1 MCCQTITVKCSL
13 CKQEAT
19 GSPPFVRSC
28 LRVNI
33 NFLPPQLPSK
43 KPGKNT
49 YQWDPLA
56 YNVSLSLHCMQC
68 KFTMISG
75 KQCTHNTIT
84 SELHDNKIYKP
95 GYTLATTWLN
105 SWLHSSFSRSK
116 FLNAEIP
123 PTKRKRQSKN
133 YKNKKRKIDHLP
145 PHNGMDL
152 DTVKELPGLA
162 KPLSAY
168 RNATARI
175 PAKEN
180 QRSNPHPP
188 TDSLVGLLQ
197 TTQNTQPQSTHL

>member
-1 MCCQTITVKCSL
+1 MKCSL

-19 GSPPFVRSC
+19 GAPPFVRSC

-33 NFLPPQLPSK
+33 NFLPPQLPAK

-75 KQCTHNTIT
+75 KHCTHNTIT

-95 GYTLATTWLN
+95 GYSLATTWLS

-116 FLNAEIP
+116 FLNVEIP
-123 PTKRKRQSKN
+123 PKKRKLQSKFC
-133 YKNKKRKIDHLP
+133 KNKKRKIENLP

-152 DTVKELPGLA
+152 NTVRELPGLA
-162 KPLSAY
+162 NPISSY
-168 RNATARI
+168 RKHATTRI
-175 PAKEN
+175 PTKKN
-180 QRSNPHPP
+180 KRSNPHPP
-188 TDSLVGLLQ
+188 TDSLAGLLQ
-197 TTQNTQPQSTHL
+197 KAQNSQPQSTHL